1 MLLAETF
8 CKQAVDSP
16 FVGAQ
21 AVWRE
26 TEILG
31 SPMVPS
37 NRGWKRSTAPHPH
50 DEPEE
55 EAGPSKRPGTLSNTD
70 GLNRVSANA
79 WSAVSI
85 PMVLATCIV
94 LVTCLT
100 TSYHH
105 QHMCGVA
112 DGLQGQVLR
121 CSRGQNRVRLS
132 VSLDGCDLVSNKQ
145 RRLSAAKQ

>member
-8 CKQAVDSP
+8 CKQAVDRL

-37 NRGWKRSTAPHPH
+37 NRGSSWKRSTAPHPH

-79 WSAVSI
+79 
-85 PMVLATCIV
+85 
-94 LVTCLT
+94 
-100 TSYHH
+100 
-105 QHMCGVA
+105 
-112 DGLQGQVLR
+112 
-121 CSRGQNRVRLS
+121 
-132 VSLDGCDLVSNKQ
+132 
-145 RRLSAAKQ
+145 